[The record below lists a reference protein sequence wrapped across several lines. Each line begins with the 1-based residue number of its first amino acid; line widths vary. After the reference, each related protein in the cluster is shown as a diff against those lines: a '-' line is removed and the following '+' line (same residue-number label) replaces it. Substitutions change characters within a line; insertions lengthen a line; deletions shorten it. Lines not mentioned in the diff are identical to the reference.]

1 MSAIEFFP
9 YCDVIL
15 SYTKQHFW
23 PKSSYLRNYIDEI
36 CNQPLKKHTTLSNNN
51 IEPSFEENLEVVEKD
66 QVFQQVNEFQL
77 EDDVFQE
84 IDEEVKE
91 RNIELIEKNGEYHDE
106 STMQQL
112 CVEDNIFLKDYIEA
126 KDGKIGISE
135 EINEDPIIE
144 KDLEIK
150 IVKAI
155 KGDHFKINSKGN
167 SMIHKSDNPIV
178 FASNKVLQYVDFIG
192 AKRFD

>member
-51 IEPSFEENLEVVEKD
+51 IEPSFEENLEVVKED
-66 QVFQQVNEFQL
+66 QVFQQVDEFKL

-91 RNIELIEKNGEYHDE
+91 KKIKLIEKNGKNHGN
-106 STMQQL
+106 TMQEL
-112 CVEDNIFLKDYIEA
+112 YVVENIFLEDYAKVKDEKIE
-126 KDGKIGISE
+126 ISE
-135 EINEDPIIE
+135 EINEDHIIE
-144 KDLEIK
+144 R
-150 IVKAI
+150 
-155 KGDHFKINSKGN
+155 S
-167 SMIHKSDNPIV
+167 
-178 FASNKVLQYVDFIG
+178 
-192 AKRFD
+192 